1 MAQCGTERPPEGGVR
16 LNAWFSRS
24 GAREKQAREPLSSAF
39 LPSEA
44 RGAWP
49 ASAARAEAEAERNIP
64 MGPVLVIDFVVI
76 DFKKELS
83 PFTIHSSRHV

>member
-49 ASAARAEAEAERNIP
+49 ASAARAEAEAEGNIP
-64 MGPVLVIDFVVI
+64 MGPVLVIDFVIVY
-76 DFKKELS
+76 FKKELS
-83 PFTIHSSRHV
+83 PSNFKSM